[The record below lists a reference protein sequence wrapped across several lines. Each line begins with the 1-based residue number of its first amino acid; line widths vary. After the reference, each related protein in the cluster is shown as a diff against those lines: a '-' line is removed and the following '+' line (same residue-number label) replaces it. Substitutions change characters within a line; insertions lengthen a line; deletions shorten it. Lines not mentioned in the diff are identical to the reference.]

1 MTTEQKA
8 NWIKSTEFLER
19 NKGKIGRSAFYE
31 AVRADAIPHIR
42 VGNRLIL
49 VPEDAF
55 DRMHEDQSG
64 QGA

>member
-1 MTTEQKA
+1 MTTEQKT
-8 NWIKSTEFLER
+8 NWIRSTEFLER

-31 AVRADAIPHIR
+31 AVRTDSIPHIK

-55 DRMHEDQSG
+55 DRMHEG
-64 QGA
+64 QRG

>member
-19 NKGKIGRSAFYE
+19 NKGQIGRSAFYE
-31 AVRADAIPHIR
+31 GIRTASIPHIR
-42 VGNRLIL
+42 IGSKLIL

-55 DRMHEDQSG
+55 DRMQETQQEG
-64 QGA
+64 

>member
-1 MTTEQKA
+1 MTTQQKA
-8 NWIKSTEFLER
+8 NWIRSTEFLER

-31 AVRADAIPHIR
+31 AVRTGSIPYIK

-55 DRMHEDQSG
+55 DRMHEDQRS
-64 QGA
+64 

>member
-1 MTTEQKA
+1 MATEQKA

-31 AVRADAIPHIR
+31 AVRTNTIPHIT

-55 DRMHEDQSG
+55 DRMHDGQQG